1 MASKNTPTAIMSG
14 AGWLM
19 QFGSGVSNGLLARGY
34 DNDRIH
40 ALVTDGGKADLERGI
55 DAFVTALAG
64 SPVPTFD
71 PATGTFRW
79 EVNYDETIA
88 TKIAVKDP
96 NSLAWATDYAT
107 DEKFPDD
114 RKGKRVITGRIWFPN
129 RYMKQ
134 DALEH
139 EAPGILARSKELI
152 DFSKAFPRP
161 LLDGDMPLAAPGQF
175 WTLAGGD
182 RYYLCLGR
190 DDAERDLDDVWLSP
204 VEEWDGSWRFLVL
217 DK

>member
-40 ALVTDGGKADLERGI
+40 ALVTDGGRVDLERGI
-55 DAFVTALAG
+55 EAFVTAVAG
-64 SPVPTFD
+64 PSVPMFD

-88 TKIAVKDP
+88 AKIAVKDP
-96 NSLAWATDYAT
+96 SLAWATDYAT
-107 DEKFPDD
+107 DQKFPDD
-114 RKGKRVITGRIWFPN
+114 RTGKRIVTGRIWFPN
-129 RYMKQ
+129 CYLKQ
-134 DALEH
+134 NGSTRD
-139 EAPGILARSKELI
+139 APGILARPKELI
-152 DFSKAFPRP
+152 DFSKAFPCP
-161 LLDGDMPLAAPGQF
+161 ALDSDMPLAAPGQF
-175 WTLAGGD
+175 WTDAYGRRHCLYLD
-182 RYYLCLGR
+182 RHG
-190 DDAERDLDDVWLSP
+190 ASRDLNCVWLHP
-204 VEEWDGSWRFLVL
+204 FEEWGDLWRFLVL